1 MPEHTSGQAEKGFA
15 IFRGEVLYLRLSQP
29 PQGGDLG
36 GDTGQLAGVVPLLPL
51 DPWVREEVGGIGLDH
66 KPILWNPS
74 GYLGQF
80 FGVFI
85 GDGTGKGQV
94 PAQADEGFGVLQTA
108 GIAVEH
114 PSHLGKFPHDGQT
127 VPVCLSDRKSVV

>member
-85 GDGTGKGQV
+85 TLLIYSRLV
-94 PAQADEGFGVLQTA
+94 NVSNPRFENTLFL
-108 GIAVEH
+108 I
-114 PSHLGKFPHDGQT
+114 
-127 VPVCLSDRKSVV
+127 